1 MPAKSRIARP
11 VLRGVILGV
20 GLVREVKARV
30 GLKAA
35 LVQPLD
41 FVEFRMRLR
50 QGVKVGVPNVKE
62 GLLKGNAQVAVD
74 DGGHVEVANTEGG
87 SGIVQ

>member
-11 VLRGVILGV
+11 VLRGMILGV

-30 GLKAA
+30 GLKSA

-41 FVEFRMRLR
+41 FAEFRVRLR

-62 GLLKGNAQVAVD
+62 ELLKGNAQVAVD
-74 DGGHVEVANTEGG
+74 DGSYVEVAKAEGG
-87 SGIVQ
+87 SGIV